1 MAILTVHSLSLS
13 FGEVPVLQNVSFQL
27 QKAQRVGLVGVN
39 GSGKTSL
46 FKTLTGEYAPDAGS
60 VTFGKDTVLGYMEQH
75 VCRNQQISAFDEV
88 LSVFAPLLRM
98 ERS

>member
-60 VTFGKDTVLGYMEQH
+60 VTFGKDTVLGYM
-75 VCRNQQISAFDEV
+75 
-88 LSVFAPLLRM
+88 
-98 ERS
+98 